1 MIHCVAWYSI
11 LSRAIRAFSVN
22 DETIGAVTRTT
33 AEKTKAEKLKRE
45 SKGLASLLTR
55 SYLIHLGITVVL
67 SLVFAWLMVS
77 VSTNGEVQTFD
88 PFNIL
93 EIDTGAD
100 SKAIKKAYRRLSLQ
114 YHPDKNPGD
123 RAAEAKFMMI
133 SKAYEA
139 LTDEQAKENWEK
151 YGNPDGKQ
159 SLQFALGLPSFLLE
173 TKYRNLVLIG
183 YLIIMVVVVPLSVWT
198 YYSDSSKYG
207 EKDVMYDTYAW
218 FHHSL
223 SEHVPKRNLPE
234 ALAGAA
240 EFRKRN
246 YPKTSEEREEVRKTT
261 ALIRSQMT
269 QPKYGNPVCLKG
281 NMLLHTHLLRKTSLL
296 TEQWR
301 DDLRYML
308 RRSTA
313 LIDAM
318 ISVCKHQ
325 DWLQAVISCIGF
337 GQYMTQAM
345 WVKDSPLLQIPHFTE
360 ENAKECVVI
369 TGKTEAPIA
378 TVQQYRD
385 LPDDEKMGLS
395 RFTATQKKDVMDY
408 LKNIFP
414 DVEVTSRVFVDDD
427 EDSNIYENDLVT
439 VEVTLLR
446 RSLAEGQ
453 RAGLV
458 HAPFF
463 PFPKMEAWWV
473 ILGQLKGGKTISI
486 EKVGSSARK
495 VVHQIKFLAP
505 PKGEYEFDLLIL
517 PNGYIGCDQTVK
529 VKMAVLD
536 SSVLP
541 EYKVHPDDA
550 ALDDE
555 PTLWEEM
562 LNAHVEQD
570 SDDEEEDEEG
580 SEDEKPMVSA
590 AEKKKEQLRKAR
602 QAADDDDDDD
612 DDDSED

>member
-1 MIHCVAWYSI
+1 LDFPAWYSI
-11 LSRAIRAFSVN
+11 LSRITKAFSVN
-22 DETIGAVTRTT
+22 DETIGAVTRTS
-33 AEKTKAEKLKRE
+33 AEKAKADKLKRE
-45 SKGLASLLTR
+45 SKGAASLMNR
-55 SYLIHLGITVVL
+55 SFVIHCIVTVGL
-67 SLVFAWLMVS
+67 SLVFVWLMIS

-88 PFNIL
+88 PFAIL
-93 EIDTGAD
+93 EIDAAAD
-100 SKAIKKAYRRLSLQ
+100 AKVIKKAYRKLSLQ

-139 LTDEQAKENWEK
+139 LTDEQAKENWQK

-159 SLQFALGLPSFLLE
+159 SLEVGLGLPSFLLDSS
-173 TKYRNLVLIG
+173 YRNLVLIG
-183 YLIIMVVVVPLSVWT
+183 YLIIMVVIVPFSVWT

-218 FHHSL
+218 FHHCL
-223 SEHVPKRNLPE
+223 SEHVKKNELPE

-246 YPKTSEEREEVRKTT
+246 LPRTAEEREAVNTLAKQLRG
-261 ALIRSQMT
+261 LVPR
-269 QPKYGNPVCLKG
+269 PKYSHPVCMKG

-296 TEQWR
+296 SEQWL

-308 RRSTA
+308 RRSTG

-325 DWLQAVISCIGF
+325 DWLQAAINCIGF
-337 GQYMTQAM
+337 GQYVTQAM
-345 WVKDSPLLQIPHFTE
+345 WIKGSPLLQIPHFTE
-360 ENAKECVVI
+360 EQVKECV
-369 TGKTEAPIA
+369 TGKANTPIG
-378 TVQQYRD
+378 TVQEYRD
-385 LPDDEKMGLS
+385 LPDEEKMGMS
-395 RFTATQKKDVMDY
+395 NFSKTQKKDVMDY
-408 LKNIFP
+408 LNRIFP
-414 DVEVTSRVFVDDD
+414 NVEVGARVFVDDD

-446 RSLAEGQ
+446 RNLAEGQ

-458 HAPFF
+458 HAPLF
-463 PFPKMEAWWV
+463 PFPKMEAWWI
-473 ILGQLKGGKTISI
+473 ILGQLRGGKTISI
-486 EKVGSSARK
+486 EKVGNSSMK

-505 PKGEYEFDLLIL
+505 PKGEYEFDLLVM
-517 PNGYIGCDQTVK
+517 PNGYIGCDQTLQI
-529 VKMAVLD
+529 KMTVLD

-570 SDDEEEDEEG
+570 SDDEDDDDDEDSVG
-580 SEDEKPMVSA
+580 EDKQQAASA
-590 AEKKKEQLRKAR
+590 ADKKKEQMRRAR
-602 QAADDDDDDD
+602 QGADDDDDDD
-612 DDDSED
+612 DDSVE

>member
-1 MIHCVAWYSI
+1 VK
-11 LSRAIRAFSVN
+11 
-22 DETIGAVTRTT
+22 DETIGAVSRTS
-33 AEKTKAEKLKRE
+33 AEKAKADKLKRE
-45 SKGLASLLTR
+45 SKGVASLMNR
-55 SYLIHLGITVVL
+55 SFLIHSIITAVL
-67 SLVFAWLMVS
+67 SLVFVWLVIS

-88 PFNIL
+88 PFAIL
-93 EIDTGAD
+93 EVDSGAD
-100 SKAIKKAYRRLSLQ
+100 AKAIKRAYRQLSLQ
-114 YHPDKNPGD
+114 YHPDKKPGD

-139 LTDEQAKENWEK
+139 LTDEESKENWLK

-159 SLQFALGLPSFLLE
+159 SLQLSVGLPSFLLDSN
-173 TKYRNLVLIG
+173 YRNLVLIG
-183 YLIIMVVVVPLSVWT
+183 YLIIMVVIVPLSVWT

-218 FHHSL
+218 LHHSL
-223 SEHVPKRNLPE
+223 NEHISKKYLPE

-246 YPKTSEEREEVRKTT
+246 LPKTPEERLAVKKLTGQLRG
-261 ALIRSQMT
+261 QVQ
-269 QPKYGNPVCLKG
+269 QPKYSHPVCMKG

-296 TEQWR
+296 SEQWQ

-308 RRSTA
+308 RRSTG

-325 DWLQAVISCIGF
+325 DWLQAAINCIGF
-337 GQYMTQAM
+337 GQYVTQAM
-345 WVKDSPLLQIPHFTE
+345 WIKDSPLLQIPHFTE
-360 ENAKECVVI
+360 EQVKECV
-369 TGKTEAPIA
+369 TGKANTPIS
-378 TVQQYRD
+378 TVQEYRD
-385 LPDDEKMGLS
+385 LPDDEKMGMS
-395 RFTATQKKDVMDY
+395 NFSVTQKTDVMDY
-408 LKNIFP
+408 LNRIFP
-414 DVEVTSRVFVDDD
+414 DIEVKARVFVDDD

-446 RSLAEGQ
+446 RNLGEGQ

-458 HAPFF
+458 HAPLF
-463 PFPKMEAWWV
+463 PFPKMEAWWI
-473 ILGQLKGGKTISI
+473 ILGQLRGGKTISI
-486 EKVGSSARK
+486 EKVGNSASK

-505 PKGEYEFDLLIL
+505 PKGEYEFDLLVM
-517 PNGYIGCDQTVK
+517 PNGYIGCDQTLQ
-529 VKMAVLD
+529 VKMTVLD

-570 SDDEEEDEEG
+570 SDDEEEEEED
-580 SEDEKPMVSA
+580 SEGEEKQTVSA
-590 AEKKKEQLRKAR
+590 ADKKKEQMRKAR
-602 QAADDDDDDD
+602 QAADEDD
-612 DDDSED
+612 DDDSVE